1 MMTNRAYTYINEE
14 NTRKARLFLTRPDEL
29 EKTIND
35 RLDGIAHLRE
45 LVTRTSVTISDVR
58 VVTSRNVSSLEDR
71 LLEICHLEKEVDR
84 LIDEMTDAKTA
95 VREVLDM
102 LPLNLNRVL
111 SLIYIS
117 GLSRAEVA
125 RRMKASRTTV
135 YRYQEQG
142 IIMVEEILDSQEAA

>member
-1 MMTNRAYTYINEE
+1 MTNREYSYLNDE
-14 NTRKARLFLTRPDEL
+14 NTRKARQFLTRPDEL
-29 EKTIND
+29 EKTVRE
-35 RLDGIAHLRE
+35 RLEEISHLRE
-45 LVTRTSVTISDVR
+45 LVTRTSVHISDVR

-71 LLEICHLEKEVDR
+71 LLEICQLEKEVDR

-95 VREVLDM
+95 VREVLDS
-102 LPLNLNRVL
+102 LPLYLNRVL
-111 SLIYIS
+111 SLIYLS

-142 IIMVEEILDSQEAA
+142 MVMVEKILDSREAA

>member
-1 MMTNRAYTYINEE
+1 MMTNRAYTYTNEE

-35 RLDGIAHLRE
+35 RLDGIARLRE
-45 LVTRTSVTISDVR
+45 LVTRTSVVISDVR
-58 VVTSRNVSSLEDR
+58 VVTSRNVTSLEDR
-71 LLEICHLEKEVDR
+71 LLEICHLEREVDR
-84 LIDEMTDAKTA
+84 LIDEMTAAKAA

-111 SLIYIS
+111 SLIYVS

-142 IIMVEEILDSQEAA
+142 MIIVEEILDSQEAA